1 MIASR
6 ALTRIRQR
14 VNIKYVVSLQKFN
27 VSSLSLRSPHLLH
40 LRFVTTQHAPNTSNL
55 SSPVDGHTKYSAK
68 PTLEEKRVLIESIKS
83 PLQTIR
89 EKIRSKAFKYPYHFL
104 NEETD
109 QQLDLL
115 ENFMSTVSEQVMK
128 CGSLDDRHLTFKEF
142 INPNIS
148 FLPILIHAIQH
159 DQFPKEM
166 LEICNLNDKD
176 ELLERILTHTLYKE
190 YLEHK
195 IETTPY
201 EKTMIDFSNPAQ
213 WFPEARKMKRKIVMH
228 VGPTNSGKTYHSLQ
242 KLSKVK
248 TGYYAGPLRLLAR
261 EIYERFNEQGIG
273 CNLITGEEVI
283 PSIDEYG
290 RVSGLASGTIEMI
303 PLHKKMDLCV
313 IDEIQMI
320 GDAQRGSVWTNA
332 VLGVLANEI
341 HLCGEESAVPLIEKL
356 VKVTGDELIV
366 KRFERLGK
374 LTVEKKPTSLKT
386 LKKGDCLVVFSKR
399 KILEYKC
406 SIEQETKLKVGMIY
420 GALPP
425 EIRAQ
430 EATRF
435 NNGEY
440 DVLVASDAIGMG
452 LNLKINRIV
461 FSGINKFNGSEVENL
476 TTSQVKQIAGRAGR
490 FSADHGSKEGLVT
503 ALQRASLLYI
513 RECLETPISELEKA
527 CLWPTDLVW
536 KYYMTNHS
544 TESPLSETLSHF
556 ISSTSNFKSDLYF
569 LADLEVKTGILEII
583 SKDKVLKNMSV
594 DDQLTLSETP
604 VSIHG
609 PMNKELVIPTVK
621 KFFKNIVERSCKTVF
636 DFGFLNLQLL
646 SAKPLLNKNIK
657 VPLGNVEELE
667 SMHKLIL
674 LFLWLSQRFPTLFI
688 DKQSAMELKALVEKR
703 ITEELNNV
711 RRMNKMGRR

>member
-1 MIASR
+1 MIGSR
-6 ALTRIRQR
+6 VLPHIRIRVKANKSFASSSFR
-14 VNIKYVVSLQKFN
+14 GYSLQ
-27 VSSLSLRSPHLLH
+27 LRSQLIQS
-40 LRFVTTQHAPNTSNL
+40 RFATTRQSPTSSIVQPFEGSHITNRSKLTQEDKKAL
-55 SSPVDGHTKYSAK
+55 SKFIANP
-68 PTLEEKRVLIESIKS
+68 LEKIQEKIKS
-83 PLQTIR
+83 
-89 EKIRSKAFKYPYHFL
+89 KSFVYPYNYL
-104 NEETD
+104 NEETE
-109 QQLDLL
+109 QQLDLF
-115 ENFMSTVSEQVMK
+115 ESFVSSVNEQIMK
-128 CGSLDDRHLTFKEF
+128 IDDFDDSYLTFTEF
-142 INPNIS
+142 INPNS
-148 FLPILIHAIQH
+148 SLLPVLINSIQNGKY
-159 DQFPKEM
+159 PKEM
-166 LEICNLNDKD
+166 LEICNLQDKN
-176 ELLERILTHTLYKE
+176 ELLEHILTHVLYKD
-190 YLEHK
+190 YLEYK

-201 EKTMIDFSNPAQ
+201 EKSMIDFSNPAQ
-213 WFPEARKMKRKIVMH
+213 WFPEARKMKRKIIMH

-261 EIYERFNEQGIG
+261 EIYERFNNQGIG

-332 VLGVLANEI
+332 VLGVLAHEI

-356 VKVTGDELIV
+356 VKITGDELVV
-366 KRFERLGK
+366 KKFDRLGK
-374 LTVEKKPTSLKT
+374 LTMEKKPTSLKT

-430 EATRF
+430 EAVRF
-435 NNGEY
+435 NSGEY

-490 FSADHGSKEGLVT
+490 FSAEHGSKEGLVT
-503 ALQRASLLYI
+503 ALQRSSLLYI
-513 RECLETPISELEKA
+513 KECLETPIVELEKA
-527 CLWPTDLVW
+527 CLWPTGLVW
-536 KYYMTNHS
+536 KYYMTNYS

-556 ISSTSNFKSDLYF
+556 INSTLNFKSELYF

-583 SKDKVLKNMSV
+583 SKDKLLKNMTI

-609 PMNKELVIPTVK
+609 PMNRELVIPTVK
-621 KFFKNIVERSCKTVF
+621 KFFKNIVERDCKTIF
-636 DFGFLNLQLL
+636 DFGFLDLHLL

-657 VPLGNVEELE
+657 ISLGNVEKLE
-667 SMHKLIL
+667 SMHKLTL

-688 DKQSAMELKALVEKR
+688 DKKSAMELKALVEKR
-703 ITEELNNV
+703 ITEELNNI

>member
-1 MIASR
+1 MIGYR
-6 ALTRIRQR
+6 VLPRTRLHVR
-14 VNIKYVVSLQKFN
+14 VRGLP
-27 VSSLSLRSPHLLH
+27 SPHLYKAYASQRLLIQ
-40 LRFVTTQHAPNTSNL
+40 LRLATTQHSPTSSAVL
-55 SSPVDGHTKYSAK
+55 S
-68 PTLEEKRVLIESIKS
+68 LEGLRIINGANPIQVNKKELLKSIAN
-83 PLQTIR
+83 PLQTIK
-89 EKIRSKAFKYPYHFL
+89 EKIKSKAFTYPYNYL
-104 NEETD
+104 NEETEL
-109 QQLDLL
+109 QLDLL
-115 ENFMSTVSEQVMK
+115 ENFTSTVSEQVSK
-128 CGSLDDRHLTFKEF
+128 CDNFDNGYLTFTEF
-142 INPNIS
+142 INPNINL
-148 FLPILIHAIQH
+148 LPVLINSIQ
-159 DQFPKEM
+159 DGNYPKEM
-166 LEICNLNDKD
+166 LEIYNLQDKGALF
-176 ELLERILTHTLYKE
+176 EHILTHVLYKD
-190 YLEHK
+190 YLEYK
-195 IETTPY
+195 IQTTPY
-201 EKTMIDFSNPAQ
+201 EKSLIDFSNPAQ
-213 WFPEARKMKRKIVMH
+213 WFLEARKMKRKIVMY
-228 VGPTNSGKTYHSLQ
+228 VGPTNSGKTHHSLQ
-242 KLSKVK
+242 KLSTVR

-261 EIYERFNEQGIG
+261 EIYERFNDQGIG

-332 VLGVLANEI
+332 VLGVLAHEI

-356 VKVTGDELIV
+356 VEITGDELEV
-366 KRFERLGK
+366 KKFDRLGK
-374 LTVEKKPTSLKT
+374 LTMEKKPTSLKT

-406 SIEQETKLKVGMIY
+406 RIEQETKLKVGMIY

-430 EATRF
+430 EAARF

-490 FSADHGSKEGLVT
+490 FSVEHGSREGLVT
-503 ALQRASLLYI
+503 ALQRSSLLYI
-513 RECLETPISELEKA
+513 KECLELPIAELEKA

-536 KYYMTNHS
+536 KYYMTNYS
-544 TESPLSETLSHF
+544 TTSPLSETLSRF

-569 LADLEVKTGILEII
+569 LADLEVKTGILDII
-583 SKDKVLKNMSV
+583 SKDKLLKNMTI

-604 VSIHG
+604 ISIHG
-609 PMNKELVIPTVK
+609 PMNRELVIPTVK
-621 KFFKNIVERSCKTVF
+621 KFFKTIVERSCKTVF
-636 DFGFLNLQLL
+636 DFGFLDLHLL
-646 SAKPLLNKNIK
+646 SAKPMLNKNIK
-657 VPLGNVEELE
+657 IPLGNVEQLE

>member
-1 MIASR
+1 MIGSR
-6 ALTRIRQR
+6 VLPHIRIRVKANKSFASLLFR
-14 VNIKYVVSLQKFN
+14 GYSLQ
-27 VSSLSLRSPHLLH
+27 LRSQLIQ
-40 LRFVTTQHAPNTSNL
+40 LRFATTRQSPTSSIVQPFEGLHITNRSKL
-55 SSPVDGHTKYSAK
+55 TQEDKKALLKFIANP
-68 PTLEEKRVLIESIKS
+68 LEKIQEKIKS
-83 PLQTIR
+83 
-89 EKIRSKAFKYPYHFL
+89 KSFVYPYNYL
-104 NEETD
+104 NEETE
-109 QQLDLL
+109 QQLDLF
-115 ENFMSTVSEQVMK
+115 ESFVSSVNEQIMK
-128 CGSLDDRHLTFKEF
+128 IDDFDDSYLTFTEF
-142 INPNIS
+142 INPNS
-148 FLPILIHAIQH
+148 SLLPVLINSIQNGKY
-159 DQFPKEM
+159 PKEM
-166 LEICNLNDKD
+166 LEICNLQDKN
-176 ELLERILTHTLYKE
+176 ELLEHILTHVLYKD
-190 YLEHK
+190 YLEYK

-201 EKTMIDFSNPAQ
+201 EKSMIDFSNPAQ
-213 WFPEARKMKRKIVMH
+213 WFPEARKMKRKIIMH

-261 EIYERFNEQGIG
+261 EIYERFNNQGIG

-332 VLGVLANEI
+332 VLGVLAHEI

-356 VKVTGDELIV
+356 VKITGDELVV
-366 KRFERLGK
+366 KKFDRLGK
-374 LTVEKKPTSLKT
+374 LTMEKKPTSLKT

-430 EATRF
+430 EAVRF
-435 NNGEY
+435 NSGEY

-490 FSADHGSKEGLVT
+490 FSAEHGSKEGLVT
-503 ALQRASLLYI
+503 ALQRSSLLYI
-513 RECLETPISELEKA
+513 KECLETPIVELEKA
-527 CLWPTDLVW
+527 CLWPTGLVW
-536 KYYMTNHS
+536 KYYMTNYS

-556 ISSTSNFKSDLYF
+556 INSTLNFKSELYF

-583 SKDKVLKNMSV
+583 SKDKLLKNMTI

-609 PMNKELVIPTVK
+609 PMNRELVIPTVK
-621 KFFKNIVERSCKTVF
+621 KFFKNIVERDCKTIF
-636 DFGFLNLQLL
+636 DFGFLDLHLL

-657 VPLGNVEELE
+657 ISLGNVEKLE
-667 SMHKLIL
+667 SMHKLTL

-688 DKQSAMELKALVEKR
+688 DKKSAMELKALVEKR
-703 ITEELNNV
+703 ITEELNNI

>member
-1 MIASR
+1 MIGSR
-6 ALTRIRQR
+6 VLPRIRIR
-14 VNIKYVVSLQKFN
+14 VKVDKSFVLLLFRGYGLQ
-27 VSSLSLRSPHLLH
+27 SQSQLIQ
-40 LRFVTTQHAPNTSNL
+40 LRFATTRQGPTSSIVQPFEGLHIKNG
-55 SSPVDGHTKYSAK
+55 SK
-68 PTLEEKRVLIESIKS
+68 PTQEDKRTLLEFIAIPLEKIQEKIKS
-83 PLQTIR
+83 
-89 EKIRSKAFKYPYHFL
+89 KSFVYPYNYL
-104 NEETD
+104 NEETE
-109 QQLDLL
+109 QQLDLF
-115 ENFMSTVSEQVMK
+115 ESFVSSVNEQILK
-128 CGSLDDRHLTFKEF
+128 IDDFDDSYLTFTEF
-142 INPNIS
+142 INPNS
-148 FLPILIHAIQH
+148 SLLPVLINSIQNGKY
-159 DQFPKEM
+159 PKEM
-166 LEICNLNDKD
+166 FEICNLQDKN
-176 ELLERILTHTLYKE
+176 ELLEYILTHVLYKD
-190 YLEHK
+190 YLEYK

-201 EKTMIDFSNPAQ
+201 EKSMIDFSNPAQ
-213 WFPEARKMKRKIVMH
+213 WFPEARKMKRKIIMH
-228 VGPTNSGKTYHSLQ
+228 VGPTNSGKTYQSLQ

-261 EIYERFNEQGIG
+261 EIYERFNDQGIG

-332 VLGVLANEI
+332 VLGVLAHEI

-356 VKVTGDELIV
+356 VKITGDELVV
-366 KRFERLGK
+366 KKFDRLGK
-374 LTVEKKPTSLKT
+374 LTMEKKPTSLKT

-430 EATRF
+430 EAARF
-435 NNGEY
+435 NSGEY

-490 FSADHGSKEGLVT
+490 FSAEHGSKEGLVT
-503 ALQRASLLYI
+503 ALQRSSLLYI
-513 RECLETPISELEKA
+513 KECLETPIVEIEKA
-527 CLWPTDLVW
+527 CLWPTGLVW
-536 KYYMTNHS
+536 KYYMTNYS

-556 ISSTSNFKSDLYF
+556 INSTLNFKSELYF

-583 SKDKVLKNMSV
+583 SKDKLLKNMTI

-609 PMNKELVIPTVK
+609 PMNRELVIPTVK
-621 KFFKNIVERSCKTVF
+621 KFFKNIVERDCKTIF
-636 DFGFLNLQLL
+636 DFGFLDLHLL

-657 VPLGNVEELE
+657 IPLGNVEKLE
-667 SMHKLIL
+667 SMHKLTL

-688 DKQSAMELKALVEKR
+688 DKKSAMELKALVEKR
-703 ITEELNNV
+703 ITEELNNI
-711 RRMNKMGRR
+711 RRVNKMGRR